1 MNLEIKKISP
11 EYNMELAA
19 LIRKVLEEH
28 GVNKPGTVSTDP
40 STDDI
45 YSLSIQPGASYYVAF
60 DGDKLVGGAGIFPT
74 ANLPQGCVELV
85 KLYVLKDYRRH
96 GIGRSLI
103 DHAVLEAKRLG
114 FKQIYLESMPELSK
128 ALDLYE
134 NLGFRKLDHR
144 MGQSGHFA
152 CNIWMLKEL

>member
-1 MNLEIKKISP
+1 MYP
-11 EYNMELAA
+11 EYNVELAA

-28 GVNKPGTVSTDP
+28 GVNKPGTVYTDP

-45 YSLSIQPGASYYVAF
+45 YSLSIQPGAAYYVAF

-74 ANLPQGCVELV
+74 ANLPHGCVELV
-85 KLYVLKDYRRH
+85 KLYVLKDYRRY

-114 FKQIYLESMPELSK
+114 YQQIYLESMPELSK

-134 NLGFRKLDHR
+134 HLGFRKLDHR

-152 CNIWMLKEL
+152 CNIWMLKEV